1 MTRAA
6 ARRALEG
13 LALDYRTAVAL
24 VAAAVLLTLYDY
36 FGRQGFYNEA
46 LAPAFAPPGAWPA
59 FLYSAAASVTL
70 RLVVPWIVIVA
81 VLREPA
87 RDYGFRL
94 PERGHGMPYL
104 WLYVAMLPVLAM
116 ASFLPGFQATYPIFE
131 AAYDAPGTAALYLGA
146 YGLRFAAVEAFFRGF
161 ILFAL
166 FPRFGYNAVLV
177 MMVPYCM
184 IHFDKPVGESLGAI
198 AAGLLLG
205 VLALR
210 SRSWLPGAALHW
222 AIAVTMDL
230 LALLQARA
238 G

>member
-6 ARRALEG
+6 AVRAL
-13 LALDYRTAVAL
+13 ARLDLDSRTAVAL
-24 VAAAVLLTLYDY
+24 VAAAVLLTIYEY
-36 FGRQGFYNEA
+36 FGRQGFYAVA
-46 LAPAFAPPGAWPA
+46 LAPALAPAGAWPA
-59 FLYSAAASVTL
+59 FLYSAGASVTL
-70 RLVVPWIVIVA
+70 RLIVPWILIVA

-94 PERGHGMPYL
+94 PERGHGMPYVY
-104 WLYVAMLPVLAM
+104 LYLAMLPVLAA

-131 AAYDAPGTAALYLGA
+131 AAYEAPGSAVLYLAA

-184 IHFDKPVGESLGAI
+184 IHFDKPVGEALGSI
-198 AAGLLLG
+198 VAGLLLG

-222 AIAVTMDL
+222 AIAITMDL
-230 LALLQARA
+230 LALVHTRA